1 MDKARQ
7 ILAADGVEESAVP
20 IIELHLSEHVG
31 SGDGGRGKEDR
42 HHPSAALGP
51 PQHTR
56 EQGQVA
62 GKIEILRW
70 HSFDEFV
77 REKGSRYDRNYR
89 NYRQYRLCRRW
100 DPRRFL
106 RRRVS

>member
-7 ILAADGVEESAVP
+7 ILAAHGVEESAVP

-31 SGDGGRGKEDR
+31 SGDGGRDKEDR
-42 HHPSAALGP
+42 HHPSAAFGP
-51 PQHTR
+51 SQYMR

-70 HSFDEFV
+70 RGLDECV
-77 REKGSRYDRNYR
+77 RESGSRYDRNCR
-89 NYRQYRLCRRW
+89 NYR
-100 DPRRFL
+100 
-106 RRRVS
+106 